1 MLVYTCHNIGFR
13 PLEPDDIDLV
23 RRMHNEPDTLL
34 HMRDPWP
41 VSPLQ
46 QRDWFESMSRR
57 RSDVTFMVCLVEEEQ
72 PIGVWR
78 LQNVDAV
85 NRVCEVGVDIFPV
98 YRRQGYG
105 YQTYRMILAF
115 LFDHYNMHMIYL
127 HTAAFNHNA
136 QSLYLKLG
144 FRETG
149 RLIESIFRHGRYWDN
164 VLMCLTVEEYRHLY
178 PGSGQP

>member
-1 MLVYTCHNIGFR
+1 MMVYRFHNIGFR
-13 PLEPDDIDLV
+13 PLELADLELI
-23 RRMHNEPDTLL
+23 RGMHNEPDTLL
-34 HMRDPWP
+34 QMRDPWP

-46 QRDWFESMSRR
+46 QRDWFETMSRR
-57 RSDVTFMVCLVEEEQ
+57 RSDVTSMVCLLEEEK

-85 NRVCEVGVDIFPV
+85 NRICEVGADIFSD

-105 YQTYRMILAF
+105 YQTYRMIMAF
-115 LFDHYNMHMIYL
+115 LFDHYNIHMIYL
-127 HTAAFNHNA
+127 RTAEFNDNA

-149 RLIESIFRHGRYWDN
+149 RLVESIFRHGRYWDN
-164 VLMCLTVEEYRHLY
+164 IVMCLTVDQYRQLY
-178 PGSGQP
+178 SKAEQP